1 MSAMR
6 SQENTCSSSLS
17 SSSTMP
23 GAPKSDASSL
33 PPITTS
39 SLPSDRQRLIA
50 NQSWDKISA
59 RHPIGC
65 KNSTPD
71 TETLIDYAATILEMR
86 LADVVRHRRD
96 VKNSRS
102 QASSMVSEDGLI
114 NGVKIAPTAVA
125 GEMYE
130 VDIDKGKLEDL
141 EGLQPPSIVL
151 LSSNC
156 RAQVRAYV
164 RRIASMY
171 HDNRYHALEHAVHVT
186 MSANKLLEMLH
197 EGGPVD
203 PDDDTKDMK
212 KFAVSLGASYQ
223 SDDSSVS
230 STEST
235 SGKAT
240 TAAAPRPIS
249 VSNDKPR
256 QIQPVSSYDN
266 AQRPPPPSL
275 NVSLNDFDR
284 IPRPKKPKRTSSTYL
299 IYSDTFTKFSFVF
312 AAIIHDVD
320 HQGVPNARLVVENDP
335 IVQLYD
341 GISVAEKHSI
351 KVAFRTLNESEFD
364 EFRSLVF
371 ESPDDRLHM
380 HHIVTNLV
388 VNTDIA
394 SPERAQS
401 TKVRWEEAFSKGAPP
416 PGPLPFGR
424 LSLAGHSPS
433 SEIATVT
440 ASEPRLV
447 SMETKVPSY
456 KDPAPI
462 ASMCK
467 ETRRNSLKRVL
478 QLNGGQTVEYFTATN
493 HEDSRMAL
501 RHSVVIETMLNVA
514 DVAHSMQSWELF
526 LFWNRNLFEEL
537 YDAYKGGRSENNP
550 ANGWYENQLFF
561 YKIYVLPL
569 AAKMQMCG
577 VFGRRGGEFLRNAI
591 LIRDQWE
598 REGDQ
603 ITKDMIVSVERESLS
618 SA

>member
-1 MSAMR
+1 MSQMVASSTNESASSSPQMSAMR

-17 SSSTMP
+17 SCSTMP

-130 VDIDKGKLEDL
+130 VDIDEGKLEDL

-235 SGKAT
+235 SGK
-240 TAAAPRPIS
+240 
-249 VSNDKPR
+249 
-256 QIQPVSSYDN
+256 
-266 AQRPPPPSL
+266 
-275 NVSLNDFDR
+275 
-284 IPRPKKPKRTSSTYL
+284 
-299 IYSDTFTKFSFVF
+299 FSFVF

-401 TKVRWEEAFSKGAPP
+401 SK
-416 PGPLPFGR
+416 
-424 LSLAGHSPS
+424 
-433 SEIATVT
+433 
-440 ASEPRLV
+440 
-447 SMETKVPSY
+447 
-456 KDPAPI
+456 
-462 ASMCK
+462 
-467 ETRRNSLKRVL
+467 
-478 QLNGGQTVEYFTATN
+478 
-493 HEDSRMAL
+493 DSRMAL